1 MKIYT
6 RTGDDGSTSLFSGE
20 RVSKSSLRVEV
31 YGTVDELNS
40 HLGLARASSV
50 HPQIETCLTT
60 LQNQLFVA
68 GADLAT
74 TAESSRARIVRI
86 QEQDTLWLEKEI
98 DSMTAML
105 PALRSFV
112 LPGGTLA
119 ASHLHVARTI
129 CRRAERQAISLSYQE
144 PISSEILVYLNR
156 LSDFL
161 FTLARYENFLS
172 GVSEEKWS
180 VT

>member
-40 HLGLARASSV
+40 HLGLARASSA
-50 HPQIETCLTT
+50 HPQIETYLTT

-86 QEQDTLWLEKEI
+86 QGQDAIWLETEI
-98 DSMTAML
+98 DSMTATL
-105 PALRSFV
+105 PALRSFI
-112 LPGGTLA
+112 LPGGTLTA
-119 ASHLHVARTI
+119 GHLHVARTI
-129 CRRAERQAISLSYQE
+129 CRRAERQAILLSHQE
-144 PISSEILVYLNR
+144 PISSEMLVYLNR

-161 FTLARYENFLS
+161 FTLARFENLLS